1 MENFYNSIFEPNWG
15 HCQETNSPEKDGFA
29 VFLMHLELRREYK
42 KDYVKVGESK
52 TGIELQDSEE
62 DYLLA
67 LKGRLAPERSEKG
80 LSKVF

>member
-42 KDYVKVGESK
+42 
-52 TGIELQDSEE
+52 E
-62 DYLLA
+62 DYI
-67 LKGRLAPERSEKG
+67 
-80 LSKVF
+80 KVSGKQGTG